1 MPKKIDEKGNRYG
14 RLLVLEEKGVPK
26 DKKNKSITWLC
37 LCDCGNDAIV
47 SGEYLRKGQTKSCG
61 CLRGDINGIST
72 HPLYKTWYNMV
83 GRCHNSR
90 LPKYKSYGGRGIYVY
105 SPWREDFYTFSK
117 WIEENLGS
125 KSKAFT
131 LDRID
136 NNVGYVPGNLRW
148 ASVCT
153 QLENRQKLLSKEEEK
168 ILLLFAKPIVFKC
181 PKENEDKNGT
191 QQAHY

>member
-47 SGEYLRKGQTKSCG
+47 SGEY
-61 CLRGDINGIST
+61 
-72 HPLYKTWYNMV
+72 
-83 GRCHNSR
+83 
-90 LPKYKSYGGRGIYVY
+90 
-105 SPWREDFYTFSK
+105 
-117 WIEENLGS
+117 
-125 KSKAFT
+125 
-131 LDRID
+131 
-136 NNVGYVPGNLRW
+136 
-148 ASVCT
+148 
-153 QLENRQKLLSKEEEK
+153 SKEEEK